1 MIHHY
6 QATPTIN
13 LVVVLIWVSFREL
26 GEFVESWGFNEF
38 REFEG

>member
-1 MIHHY
+1 MYHY
-6 QATPTIN
+6 QATPIIN

-26 GEFVESWGFNEF
+26 GEFIESWGFNEF